1 MSDAMTVERTEIDGH
16 LAYEISH
23 NPEKVHHTKARW
35 TADIEILKKA
45 MFGMKRMRL
54 RPFLEKEQADSIG
67 HYWETA
73 SVASVLRLVNKLKY
87 WGYITL
93 ADPITEAELGKVLGQ
108 ELSTDDPAHR
118 ACMTYTHKV
127 IAEDEPTTSGK
138 EMIARLDQRDYG
150 DEDPEPEPIPSGVYW
165 CDEGG
170 NFYAT
175 ETDLRMDVPFYRK
188 WAGRRAEFPQSGER
202 ASVTVTLDE
211 IKPEHLAC
219 LMGRPLPPGVAIGD
233 DPINPKHY
241 GGTAC
246 AEIGEL
252 LTANSYQVLKYNWRL
267 GEKDDPCVEIGK
279 SLWYLDREIALV
291 EGNNAILPGDDTL
304 PDYTFFDARL
314 AGRPEHVRNVARALI
329 SWNRHGNIASLRS
342 LRKLLQR
349 RLDDLNGCK
358 DWGSGLAI

>member
-1 MSDAMTVERTEIDGH
+1 LIDK
-16 LAYEISH
+16 L
-23 NPEKVHHTKARW
+23 
-35 TADIEILKKA
+35 D
-45 MFGMKRMRL
+45 
-54 RPFLEKEQADSIG
+54 
-67 HYWETA
+67 YWDHIA
-73 SVASVLRLVNKLKY
+73 
-87 WGYITL
+87 L
-93 ADPITEAELGKVLGQ
+93 ADPITEAELGKVLGRKFRA
-108 ELSTDDPAHR
+108 DDPALQ
-118 ACMTYTHKV
+118 ACTTDIYKV
-127 IAEDEPTTSGK
+127 MPDGFRTDQPLGK

-202 ASVTVTLDE
+202 ASTTVTLDGFGE
-211 IKPEHLAC
+211 PAN
-219 LMGRPLPPGVAIGD
+219 PPISAIGAKMGTSNDLYSDKCPVDPEEARKRSIPYPPSGPADVEVSWPAVQPD

-267 GEKDDPCVEIGK
+267 GEKDDPCIEIGK
-279 SLWYLDREIALV
+279 SLWYLDREIALA
-291 EGNNAILPGDDTL
+291 EGNNSFFPGIEALPN
-304 PDYTFFDARL
+304 YVFFDARL

-329 SWNRHGNIASLRS
+329 SWNRHGDIASLRS